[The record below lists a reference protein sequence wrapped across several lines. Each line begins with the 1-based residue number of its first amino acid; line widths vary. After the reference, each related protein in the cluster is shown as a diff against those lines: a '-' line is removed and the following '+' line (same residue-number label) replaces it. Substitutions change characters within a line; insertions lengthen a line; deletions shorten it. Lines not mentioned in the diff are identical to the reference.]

1 MLAGLLVFVGVAHG
15 VQHLLGLSTPVALGP
30 VSALLFAGLPAFL
43 WLGYFHS
50 QDRHEP
56 EPKHYVLA
64 AFVLGAFVAGPI
76 SGFLI
81 ELASGPSVARF
92 QLHSLALDRWIYALA
107 IVGIAQEGSKYL
119 VIRYTLYLSDE
130 FDEPLDGIIYMS
142 ATGIGFASYL
152 TYHHLIADGG
162 AIYLSAGA
170 AQAVVTTLAHAS
182 FAGILGYALGHAKFA
197 DAGHLGRA
205 TRLATG
211 LILAAVL
218 SGCFRV
224 IMDALSVDGLANSPW
239 RRVVFTFGFAAA
251 VFLLT
256 SVLMRRL
263 LSISPHKNS
272 PDKNSPNK
280 NSPDKN
286 SEAPSNA

>member
-1 MLAGLLVFVGVAHG
+1 MLGGLLAFVAIAHG
-15 VQHLLGLSTPVALGP
+15 VQHLLGLSAPLKLGP

-64 AFVLGAFVAGPI
+64 AFVLGAFVAGPV

-81 ELASGPSVARF
+81 ELSSGASSTTL
-92 QLHSLALDRWIYALA
+92 QLHTLALDRWIYALA
-107 IVGIAQEGSKYL
+107 IVGIAQEGSKY
-119 VIRYTLYLSDE
+119 VAVRYTLYLSPE

-152 TYHHLIADGG
+152 TYHTLLADGG

-182 FAGILGYALGHAKFA
+182 FAGILGYAMGHAKFA
-197 DAGHLGRA
+197 EAGHLSRG
-205 TRLATG
+205 TK
-211 LILAAVL
+211 LAAGLVAAAIF

-224 IMDALSVDGLANSPW
+224 IMDALRVNGLVSAPW
-239 RRVVFTFGFAAA
+239 RRVVFSFGFAAG

-256 SVLMRRL
+256 SLLMRRL
-263 LSISPHKNS
+263 LAISPHRES
-272 PDKNSPNK
+272 AQETSD
-280 NSPDKN
+280 
-286 SEAPSNA
+286 A